1 MRTSTKGMV
10 VALAAG
16 ALLVASCATPSADS
30 EGGASSEAAAPAEEA
45 PAEEAPAEEAP
56 AEEAPAEEAAAAG
69 PTTGTTADLLPDI
82 TSLCGDKE
90 MVVALADGFGGNSWR
105 KITRAEFED
114 EAAKCPNIT
123 KVLYTDGQADPQKAI
138 ADMNGLVAQGA
149 NVIITF
155 ADASEALLPAVKA
168 ATEAG
173 VAVVPYVAGPG
184 GTPGED
190 YAGFVAEDVKAYGK
204 SLAEWTIKQMG
215 GEGNLVMLGGTAG
228 NGYSQAVFDGVLEAV
243 EANPGVTLLNR
254 DEGFAVT
261 NWEPGE
267 TQKVVAGLITK
278 YGEIDGIVSDY
289 GGGSVGGIRAF
300 QAAGKPIPPWS
311 ANDSNEFACLWYEN
325 KGPDNPDYQIATIS
339 SRTWISR
346 LALRR
351 AVAEFQGIDNPE
363 PSIISLPLSEDSTEQ
378 DAPAPVCNKDLPPDA
393 ILSSQ
398 LTPEQLTVLFQ

>member
-1 MRTSTKGMV
+1 MRSRKAIVTGIG
-10 VALAAG
+10 VATAG
-16 ALLVASCATPSADS
+16 ALLLAGCATPT
-30 EGGASSEAAAPAEEA
+30 ASDAPPATPSQPAVAES
-45 PAEEAPAEEAP
+45 
-56 AEEAPAEEAAAAG
+56 AAG
-69 PTTGTTADLLPDI
+69 STATEASAEPVSITGTADQLLPDI
-82 TSLCGDKE
+82 TSLCGDKP

-138 ADMNGLVAQGA
+138 SDMNSLVAQGA
-149 NVIITF
+149 NVIVTF

-168 ATEAG
+168 ATAAG
-173 VAVVPYVAGPG
+173 VQVVPYVAGPG

-190 YAGFVAEDVKAYGK
+190 YTAFVAEDVLAYGRA
-204 SLAEWTIKQMG
+204 LADWTIKQMD

-228 NGYSQAVFDGVLEAV
+228 NGYSQAVFQGVLDSIKEH
-243 EANPGVTLLNR
+243 PGVTLLNEE
-254 DEGFAVT
+254 DGFAVT

-278 YGEIDGIVSDY
+278 YGQIDGIVSDY

-325 KGPDNPDYQIATIS
+325 KDANPEYQIATIS

-346 LALRR
+346 VALRR
-351 AVAEFQGIDNPE
+351 GVAAYQGINDPE
-363 PSIISLPLSEDSTEQ
+363 PQIISLPLGEDSTEES
-378 DAPAPVCNKDLPPDA
+378 AAAPVCNKDLPPDA
-393 ILSSQ
+393 ILSSKLTADQ
-398 LTPEQLTVLFQ
+398 LKALFG

>member
-1 MRTSTKGMV
+1 MKARNKGLAAAV
-10 VALAAG
+10 AAG
-16 ALLVASCATPSADS
+16 ALLLAGCASPSSSESSSAAATDAP
-30 EGGASSEAAAPAEEA
+30 ASSAPAAESSAAASDAASAEPSVA
-45 PAEEAPAEEAP
+45 I
-56 AEEAPAEEAAAAG
+56 
-69 PTTGTTADLLPDI
+69 TGTADQLLADI
-82 TSLCGDKE
+82 SSLCGDKP

-114 EAAKCPNIT
+114 EASKCPNIT
-123 KVLYTDGQADPQKAI
+123 KVLYTDAQADPQKAI
-138 ADMNGLVAQGA
+138 SDFNGLVAQGA

-155 ADASEALLPAVKA
+155 ADSAEALLPAVKA

-173 VAVVPYVAGPG
+173 VQVVPYVAGPG

-190 YAGFVAEDVKAYGK
+190 YTAFVAEDVKAYGK
-204 SLAEWTIKQMG
+204 ALADWTIKQMG
-215 GEGNLVMLGGTAG
+215 GKGNLVMLGGTAG

-243 EANPGVTLLNR
+243 NANPDVTLLNK
-254 DEGFAVT
+254 DDGFAVT

-278 YGEIDGIVSDY
+278 YGQIDGIVSDY

-300 QAAGKPIPPWS
+300 QAAGKSIPPWS
-311 ANDSNEFACLWYEN
+311 ANDSNEFACLWYDN
-325 KGPDNPDYQIATIS
+325 KDANPNYQIATIS

-346 LALRR
+346 VALRR
-351 AVAEFQGIDNPE
+351 AVAAYQGIPDPE
-363 PSIISLPLSEDSTEQ
+363 PQIISLPLGEDSTEA

-398 LTPEQLTVLFQ
+398 LSPEQLKALFQ

>member
-1 MRTSTKGMV
+1 MKSGKKSLVG
-10 VALAAG
+10 VAAVG
-16 ALLVASCATPSADS
+16 ALLLAGCATPTSTAESSAEGQEPAASAAAS
-30 EGGASSEAAAPAEEA
+30 ESAAPAESAE
-45 PAEEAPAEEAP
+45 PADE
-56 AEEAPAEEAAAAG
+56 G
-69 PTTGTTADLLPDI
+69 YVSTTGTTDQLLPDI
-82 TSLCGDKE
+82 TSLCGDKP

-123 KVLYTDGQADPQKAI
+123 QVLYTDAQADPQKAI
-138 ADMNGLVAQGA
+138 SDFNGLVAQGA

-155 ADASEALLPAVKA
+155 ADSAEALLPAVKA

-173 VAVVPYVAGPG
+173 VQVVPYVAGPG

-190 YAGFVAEDVKAYGK
+190 YTAFVAEDVKAYGRA
-204 SLAEWTIKQMG
+204 LADWTIKQMG

-243 EANPGVTLLNR
+243 NENPGVTLLNK
-254 DEGFAVT
+254 DDGFAVT

-278 YGEIDGIVSDY
+278 YGQIDGIVSDY

-300 QAAGKPIPPWS
+300 QAADKPIPPWS
-311 ANDSNEFACLWYEN
+311 ANDSNEFACLWYDN
-325 KGPDNPDYQIATIS
+325 KDANPDYQIATIS

-346 LALRR
+346 VALRR
-351 AVAEFQGIDNPE
+351 AVAAYQGIDDPE
-363 PSIISLPLSEDSTEQ
+363 PMILSLPLSEDSTEQ
-378 DAPAPVCNKDLPPDA
+378 DAAAPVCNADLPPDA

-398 LTPEQLTVLFQ
+398 LSAEQLTALFQ